1 MCHINTYKVISITS
15 FWWFWAHQGVT
26 NIKRGHCTNQWIY
39 ITILWY
45 SIYDYIILWPLNVNC
60 KTIPQSLY
68 IIKLWSLYNGSNS
81 NNITHTFIL
90 IALLSGSSCFWRGLP
105 FHLFKTKTKLNYDL
119 GLHYNHNL
127 YIDNMATL
135 YIFVLSSIYF

>member
-1 MCHINTYKVISITS
+1 MYHIKTTLCKIKLWKLHVIVIWSVL
-15 FWWFWAHQGVT
+15 FT
-26 NIKRGHCTNQWIY
+26 NTNQWIY

-105 FHLFKTKTKLNYDL
+105 FLLFKTKTKLNYNL
-119 GLHYNHNL
+119 GLYYNHNL
-127 YIDNMATL
+127 YIDTMATL
-135 YIFVLSSIYF
+135 YIFVLSSTYF